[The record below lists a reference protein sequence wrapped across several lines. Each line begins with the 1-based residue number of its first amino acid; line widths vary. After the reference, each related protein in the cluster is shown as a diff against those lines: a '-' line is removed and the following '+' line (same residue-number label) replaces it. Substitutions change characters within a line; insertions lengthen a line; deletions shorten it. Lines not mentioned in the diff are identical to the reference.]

1 MNSSIKFLSLLMIMF
16 LSNCLWATFTY
27 ATQEEYSFCLDSKS
41 FYGCNEKRLT
51 DQTTDGTKDF
61 SPQSTCHS
69 MASYNPNSDTVLLSL
84 IDLEDEDTLSL
95 DQDTP
100 KVKTSLFKEVVVTY
114 LDNKLTPHSL
124 PLFLLNSSFLL

>member
-1 MNSSIKFLSLLMIMF
+1 
-16 LSNCLWATFTY
+16 
-27 ATQEEYSFCLDSKS
+27 
-41 FYGCNEKRLT
+41 
-51 DQTTDGTKDF
+51 
-61 SPQSTCHS
+61 
-69 MASYNPNSDTVLLSL
+69 LSL

-114 LDNKLTPHSL
+114 LDNKLTPHFL

>member
-1 MNSSIKFLSLLMIMF
+1 
-16 LSNCLWATFTY
+16 
-27 ATQEEYSFCLDSKS
+27 
-41 FYGCNEKRLT
+41 
-51 DQTTDGTKDF
+51 
-61 SPQSTCHS
+61 